1 MDWAEFEERR
11 LSGFDTV
18 RRGYDPDDVDRFL
31 EAVADWL
38 RTDAAHE
45 LGDRV
50 VEGKLEAAGQSTA
63 RILLIAEQEAQELRR
78 ATQQECA
85 DLKARAQAAA
95 HDSAARVIQ
104 EAEQHAEDLR
114 RKTEEECA
122 ELIAAADATAN
133 DTCSRAERYANTIR
147 ARADEDAKHTIEDA
161 RVTARDAAREEIERE
176 RAEIEAMV
184 AELERR
190 RDRAV
195 EEVARLRAELLSA
208 IARFVPGAD
217 ATEHDDGTAGRR
229 HAPTYGPS
237 RHANA

>member
-11 LSGFDTV
+11 LSGFDSV
-18 RRGYDPDDVDRFL
+18 RRGYDPSDVDRFL

-38 RTDAAHE
+38 RTDAAQE
-45 LGDRV
+45 LGDQTV
-50 VEGKLEAAGQSTA
+50 QGKLEAAGQSTA

-78 ATQQECA
+78 ATEEECA

-95 HDSAARVIQ
+95 DDAAARVIQ
-104 EAEQHAEDLR
+104 NAEQQAEDLR

-122 ELIAAADATAN
+122 ELIAAADAAAN

-147 ARADEDAKHTIEDA
+147 ARADEDAKQAIEDA
-161 RVTARDAAREEIERE
+161 RVTARDAARAEVERE
-176 RAEIEAMV
+176 RADIEAMV

-195 EEVARLRAELLSA
+195 EEVERLRGELLSA
-208 IARFVPGAD
+208 IVRFVPGAD
-217 ATEHDDGTAGRR
+217 PSEDDDGPAGRR
-229 HAPTYGPS
+229 HAPTYGSS